1 MPTLI
6 SNENYAIR
14 WDKTECNQYT
24 ITNISSVYNANV
36 VITDETGTYTETF
49 NLAPDGSNTVVLP
62 GDGVFKL
69 CAYAFDVQLNPEEL
83 ETTNGRLS
91 VVEFITSTT
100 SGLNLISASFYDT
113 GYTTFI
119 PTPGLFN
126 SVPASY
132 QDFVDDLQ
140 GYVTANGGGTV
151 TMLAPGSSLP
161 NVPAKNNAYQLV
173 VQAND
178 VYLASVNGNYP
189 PGVLFETTYE
199 ADLYCAYEY
208 VFDENKQYVSS
219 LIINGTEVVPV
230 NSVWNMSTVQGTT
243 ETETT
248 INTFLGN
255 AGYSVAD
262 ILSLKIYITNP
273 SPEIVCDDIE
283 LTAVELG
290 PGETQ
295 CDYIYEFCD
304 LYACLSRLMN
314 RWLCQDPCADKCTAA
329 GESYE
334 EARRKAVELSTMF
347 FHALMPLVTP
357 DRLWYLGNW
366 DISDQRLCNVNNIL
380 ELYKKMRDYVK
391 NCGFDCGCG
400 CPDNCGDCQPCNGY
414 SYAPS
419 PSNPSTPCGCK

>member
-14 WDKTECNQYT
+14 WDKTDCDNYT
-24 ITNISSVYNANV
+24 ITNLSDEHNAHV
-36 VITDETGTYTETF
+36 TITDKTGTWVEEFDLT
-49 NLAPDGSNTVVLP
+49 PSGSNTVILP
-62 GDGVFKL
+62 GDGVFEI
-69 CAYAFDVQLNPEEL
+69 CAYLFDVPIDVEEL
-83 ETTNGRLS
+83 DNSFGKLS
-91 VVEFITSTT
+91 VLGYSLAQIVDLNLVSFIVDLNGFQSVIPT
-100 SGLNLISASFYDT
+100 SGNFT
-113 GYTTFI
+113 NP
-119 PTPGLFN
+119 PTSLQAFLDDIQ
-126 SVPASY
+126 AY
-132 QDFVDDLQ
+132 VD
-140 GYVTANGGGTV
+140 ANGGGTV
-151 TMLAPGSSLP
+151 TFLLPGESIP
-161 NVPAKNNAYQLV
+161 NLVPASTGYQVV
-173 VQAND
+173 VQATD
-178 VYLASVNGNYP
+178 VYLLSAT
-189 PGVLFETTYE
+189 GVYGIGPLQITN
-199 ADLYCAYEY
+199 DSNLYCNYGYTFPETHPIL
-208 VFDENKQYVSS
+208 FS
-219 LIINGTEVVPV
+219 LVIGGNEIIPSGD
-230 NSVWNMSTVQGTT
+230 SYNMSVQDDVDALILLINAELGSNGYATGTLYFLVVN
-243 ETETT
+243 T
-248 INTFLGN
+248 IFDLEANCALVVLQNGRF
-255 AGYSVAD
+255 
-262 ILSLKIYITNP
+262 
-273 SPEIVCDDIE
+273 
-283 LTAVELG
+283 G

-314 RWLCQDPCADKCTAA
+314 RWLCQDPCADKCTTA

-347 FHALMPLVTP
+347 FHALMPLVTT

>member
-14 WDKTECNQYT
+14 WDKTDCNQYT
-24 ITNISSVYNANV
+24 ITNLSDQYNANV
-36 VITDETGTYTETF
+36 TVTDETGTYTETF
-49 NLAPDGSNTVVLP
+49 NLGPSGTNTIVLP

-69 CAYAFDVQLNPEEL
+69 CAYLFDIPLNPEEL
-83 ETTNGRLS
+83 EITNGRLS
-91 VVEFITSTT
+91 VVDIVTITTV
-100 SGLNLISASFYDT
+100 GLTLVSATFYDT
-113 GYTTFI
+113 GYTTFV
-119 PTPGLFN
+119 PTFGNFT

-140 GYVTANGGGTV
+140 AYVTANGGGTV

-161 NVPAKNNAYQLV
+161 NVPVNLLGYQLV

-178 VYLASVNGNYP
+178 VWLTSINGNYP
-189 PGVLFETTYE
+189 PGMIETTF
-199 ADLYCAYEY
+199 DSNLFCAYEY

-219 LIINGTEVVPV
+219 LIINGIEVVPV
-230 NSVWNMSTVQGTT
+230 NSVWNMSTVQGVTDA
-243 ETETT
+243 ETV
-248 INTFLGN
+248 INTFLGIN
-255 AGYSVAD
+255 GFAVAEL
-262 ILSLKIYITNP
+262 LSLKIYLTNL
-273 SPEIVCDDIE
+273 SPEIVCDDIT

-347 FHALMPLVTP
+347 FHALMPLVTT

-414 SYAPS
+414 SYVPS

>member
-14 WDKTECNQYT
+14 WDKTDCNQYT
-24 ITNISSVYNANV
+24 ITNLSSVYNANV
-36 VITDETGTYTETF
+36 VVTDETGTYTETF
-49 NLAPDGSNTVVLP
+49 NLVPDGSNTIVLP

-69 CAYAFDVQLNPEEL
+69 CAYAFDIPLNPEEL

-91 VVEFITSTT
+91 VLTIPTITT
-100 SGLNLISASFYDT
+100 SGLNLISASFYDNT
-113 GYTTFI
+113 GYSTFI

-140 GYVTANGGGTV
+140 AYVTANGGGVV

-161 NVPAKNNAYQLV
+161 NVPVNNAAYQLV

-178 VYLASVNGNYP
+178 VYLVSVNGNYP
-189 PGVLFETTYE
+189 PGMLETTIE

-208 VFDENKQYVSS
+208 IFDENKQYVSS
-219 LIINGTEVVPV
+219 LIIDGIEVVPV
-230 NSVWNMSTVQGTT
+230 NSLWNMSTVQGTT
-243 ETETT
+243 DAETI

-255 AGYSVAD
+255 DGFAVAEL
-262 ILSLKIYITNP
+262 LSLKIYRTNP
-273 SPEIVCDDIE
+273 SAEIVCDDIT
-283 LTAVELG
+283 LTVVELG

-304 LYACLSRLMN
+304 MYACLSRLMN

-347 FHALMPLVTP
+347 FHALMPLVTT

>member
-24 ITNISSVYNANV
+24 ISNISSVYNANV

-49 NLAPDGSNTVVLP
+49 NLAPDGSNTIVLP

-69 CAYAFDVQLNPEEL
+69 CAYAFDLPLNPEEL
-83 ETTNGRLS
+83 ETTNGKLS
-91 VVEFITSTT
+91 VIEFPIVTT
-100 SGLNLISASFYDT
+100 IGLAIVSSRFYDT
-113 GYTTFI
+113 GYTTFV
-119 PTPGLFN
+119 PTPGLFI

-140 GYVTANGGGTV
+140 GYVTANGGGIV

-161 NVPAKNNAYQLV
+161 NVPVNNNAYQLV

-178 VYLASVNGNYP
+178 VYLTDVTGNYGTP
-189 PGVLFETTYE
+189 DEIAFD
-199 ADLYCAYEY
+199 ANLYCSYEY
-208 VFDENKQYVSS
+208 VFDENKQYVASF
-219 LIINGTEVVPV
+219 IINGTEVVPV
-230 NSVWNMSTVQGTT
+230 NSIWNMSTVQGTT
-243 ETETT
+243 DAETT
-248 INTFLGN
+248 INTFLLN
-255 AGYSVAD
+255 DGYSVAD
-262 ILSLKIYITNP
+262 ILSLKIYLVNP
-273 SPEIVCDDIE
+273 SPGKDCDLIT

-347 FHALMPLVTP
+347 FHALMPLVTT

-366 DISDQRLCNVNNIL
+366 DISDQRLSNVNNIL